1 MTRQIRWLLIIATFA
16 ALYLT
21 GRALG
26 LDQYLHGARL
36 REAVAS
42 AGALGPLLFLA
53 IFIGAVL
60 AQIPGIPFVL
70 IAPALFHWP
79 MATLLC
85 FFAAN
90 AAVILNFEMVR
101 RIGGDA
107 LTTIG
112 NPRLQRILDSLDK
125 NPIRAVFLL
134 RLFTIM
140 LPPVTGALALTRV
153 SRRDH
158 AVGSALG
165 MVLPILALL
174 AAGRF
179 LTH

>member
-1 MTRQIRWLLIIATFA
+1 MSKRTRWILIIAVVA
-16 ALYLT
+16 ALYFA

-26 LDQYLHGARL
+26 LDQYLHGPRL

-42 AGALGPLLFLA
+42 AGAFGPLLFLA

-79 MATLLC
+79 MAMFLSFL
-85 FFAAN
+85 AAN
-90 AAVILNFEMVR
+90 VAVIVNFEIVR
-101 RIGGDA
+101 RIGGNA
-107 LTTIG
+107 LTEIN
-112 NPRLQRILDSLDK
+112 NPRLQRILDSLDVH
-125 NPIRAVFLL
+125 PIRAVFLL
-134 RLFTIM
+134 RLITIM

-158 AVGSALG
+158 AVGSLLG
-165 MVLPILALL
+165 MVVPIAALL
-174 AAGRF
+174 GIGAL